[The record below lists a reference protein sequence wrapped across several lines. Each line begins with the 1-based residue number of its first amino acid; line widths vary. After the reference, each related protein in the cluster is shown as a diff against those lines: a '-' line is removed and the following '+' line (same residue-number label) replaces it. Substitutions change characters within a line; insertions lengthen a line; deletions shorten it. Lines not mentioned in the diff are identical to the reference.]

1 MKQLLTIL
9 FTTFF
14 AQAIFAQTTIT
25 IQAENAAEKFAKLSV
40 GEYNIVVKGDLKGK
54 NEWYYDENNH
64 KPIGMWKIENIS
76 YRNFESLKINI
87 LDLSGV
93 IGLDSIKSDIIY
105 AMWYYEN
112 QKEFG
117 AYYEFPPI
125 SKLILPDNMV
135 YFNTSEAFKN
145 VDEVIVSPNSKN
157 FKMQDK
163 FLLSKDGKEL
173 YYYKFTSGTSLQ
185 IPDGVE
191 KIKYNSICGWSDDT
205 DTIEVNLSKSVKE
218 LDSNCFKHDLFQM
231 VIPKNVKNISTGN
244 YHNIRDISKD
254 NKYYTMEN
262 GVIYNKDKTT
272 LLYVGNI
279 KGTFV
284 IPSGVKKIEQYV
296 FYKDSENEDSVES
309 IVLPETLE
317 FIDSRACSYAYR
329 MTSVNI
335 PKSVKWIGCYNFKGF
350 DIKEIGDAN
359 NWYFTTNEAD
369 WLKRQ
374 NGVPVSVILQEKDS
388 ENGDNLNQI
397 LEKGIW
403 YKRTHI
409 TEYDETMSEDNMEYA
424 SWYDPK
430 KSDIKEPHRIRDVE
444 SLDGGYEE
452 IFFMCPFFYK
462 LD

>member
-1 MKQLLTIL
+1 MKQLLTIFL
-9 FTTFF
+9 TMFLVQTLL
-14 AQAIFAQTTIT
+14 AQQKNVT
-25 IQAENAAEKFAKLSV
+25 IQAENAAEEFAKLSV

-54 NEWYYDENNH
+54 NEWYYDEKNH
-64 KPIGMWKIENIS
+64 KPIGLWKVENVS
-76 YRNFESLKINI
+76 YFDFKSLKINV

-93 IGLDSIKSDIIY
+93 IGLDSIKSDIVY
-105 AMWYYEN
+105 AMWYQEN
-112 QKEFG
+112 MKEFG
-117 AYYEFPPI
+117 ATYQFPPV
-125 SKLILPDNMV
+125 SKLILPDNV
-135 YFNTSEAFKN
+135 LYFNTNEAFKN

-191 KIKYNSICGWSDDT
+191 KIKSNSICGWSDDT

-218 LDSNCFKHDLFQM
+218 LDSNCFKHNLFQV

-244 YHNIRDISKD
+244 YHNISGISKD

-262 GVIYNKDKTT
+262 GMIYNKDKTT

-296 FYKDSENEDSVES
+296 FYKNEDLES

-317 FIDSRACSYAYR
+317 FIDSRAFYASDTR
-329 MTSVNI
+329 TIVNI
-335 PKSVKWIGCYNFKGF
+335 PKSVKWIGSYNFEGF
-350 DIKEIGDAN
+350 DIKEIEDAN

-397 LEKGIW
+397 LVGGIW
-403 YKRTHI
+403 YKRTR
-409 TEYDETMSEDNMEYA
+409 TTYGTVSDDKMEYA

-430 KSDIKEPHRIRDVE
+430 KSDIKEPTGYSE
-444 SLDGGYEE
+444 SLDGATIEQLSF
-452 IFFMCPFFYK
+452 IRPFFYK

>member
-1 MKQLLTIL
+1 MFL
-9 FTTFF
+9 

-25 IQAENAAEKFAKLSV
+25 IQAENAAEEFAKLSV
-40 GEYNIVVKGDLKGK
+40 GEYNIVVKGDLKWK

-105 AMWYYEN
+105 AMWYHEN

-135 YFNTSEAFKN
+135 YFNTNEAFDN

-231 VIPKNVKNISTGN
+231 VIPKNVKNISIGN

-272 LLYVGNI
+272 LLYAGNV

-284 IPSGVKKIEQYV
+284 IPSGVKKIGQSA
-296 FYKDSENEDSVES
+296 FKNEDLES

-317 FIDSRACSYAYR
+317 FIDSQAFTFIGDN
-329 MTSVNI
+329 MTTINI
-335 PKSVKWIGCYNFKGF
+335 PKSIKWIGCNNFRDQ
-350 DIKEIGDAN
+350 DIKIIEDVN

-374 NGVPVSVILQEKDS
+374 NGVPVSVILQEKYPGS
-388 ENGDNLNQI
+388 VSIGYDNLPQI
-397 LEKGIW
+397 LERGIW
-403 YKRTHI
+403 Y
-409 TEYDETMSEDNMEYA
+409 MWGAVVPEDWKEEISCYEPKKMEYA

-430 KSDIKEPHRIRDVE
+430 KSDIKEPIRIMAVE
-444 SLDGGYEE
+444 SFDGECEE